1 MQKYILITWPLSMLL
16 FEHKRFDECY
26 IALAVDQSKNIDSS
40 YLVPEDLYEE
50 LIRQQKNQP
59 GL

>member
-1 MQKYILITWPLSMLL
+1 MLL